1 MEKGNFEN
9 SWVNAFEGAEVAPS
23 GTVWTNVELEL
34 ERAAGGKMKQRLL
47 FYKLLAAA
55 SLVFAMGIAGV
66 YYLTS
71 DTDTTTP
78 SIAQVDHSG
87 VGKDIAAD
95 EQESIAPAELKDKE
109 LMDSAESSIRSVDNT
124 SPVAELAESSSEY
137 VSQKS
142 LRKESAN
149 ATNVNVPVPSTTE
162 GNTGLTP
169 SENIVNVTR
178 ESYTV
183 YESPFIARPRTRLVS
198 DPKQPVLEIPGKVST
213 ADPGMVL
220 LAQLRDE
227 ERKYQEKEK
236 KSSTENLWTSVGFGA
251 GSFNPNATNATFMQ
265 SSFGSSSAYA
275 SNATSGS
282 SYSLGVQVGGRIT
295 NRLVLLGGVAYLT
308 QNASYTSNIASLEA
322 TTMKASLNDLAYNGS
337 TQAVTTSPYDVN
349 SNLQYISLPVQAG
362 YVLVDRKFA
371 LQLNG
376 GVATDFFLLNTL
388 TPDTDNV
395 SKVSQGPG
403 DESPYRTVMFSGL
416 VGTEFSYRFSD
427 RYRIAVNPGMRYA
440 LNSIYKAEVSTEVSP
455 ITYDV
460 ALRFRYIFR

>member
-1 MEKGNFEN
+1 VRKL
-9 SWVNAFEGAEVAPS
+9 APS
-23 GTVWTNVELEL
+23 RYGVDQCGAGTGKGCWRQDE
-34 ERAAGGKMKQRLL
+34 AAPVVLQTM
-47 FYKLLAAA
+47 LAAA

-71 DTDTTTP
+71 DTDITP
-78 SIAQVDHSG
+78 SIAGVDDSG
-87 VGKDIAAD
+87 ISKDMAAD
-95 EQESIAPAELKDKE
+95 EQESIAPAELEDKE
-109 LMDSAESSIRSVDNT
+109 LANKAESSIRSVDNT
-124 SPVAELAESSSEY
+124 SLVAEQADRSSEHL
-137 VSQKS
+137 SRKS
-142 LRKESAN
+142 TGNESAN
-149 ATNVNVPVPSTTE
+149 AGKANVAVPSTTG

-169 SENIVNVTR
+169 SENVVTVTR
-178 ESYTV
+178 ESHAAYK
-183 YESPFIARPRTRLVS
+183 SPFMGRPRTRLVS
-198 DPKQPVLEIPGKVST
+198 EPIRPVLEIPGKAST

-251 GSFNPNATNATFMQ
+251 GSFNPNATNTTFMQ
-265 SSFGSSSAYA
+265 NSFGSSTAYT

-282 SYSLGVQVGGRIT
+282 TYSLGVQVGGRIT
-295 NRLVLLGGVAYLT
+295 HRLVLLGGVSYLT

-337 TQAVTTSPYDVN
+337 NQAVTTSPYDVN

-395 SKVSQGPG
+395 SRVSQGPG
-403 DESPYRTVMFSGL
+403 DDSPYRTVMFSGL
-416 VGTEFSYRFSD
+416 VGTELSYRFSD
-427 RYRIAVNPGMRYA
+427 RYRVALNPGLRYA
-440 LNSIYKAEVSTEVSP
+440 LNSIYKAEVSSEVSP